1 MPSWRRGGWRSR
13 RVSSFPPCPW
23 MSDTDFPRVS
33 SENWYS
39 LTPRALME
47 LTSYLTQT
55 YNTPADDSDNESESG
70 TRSGAVV
77 ERIKNCHGCKEIIT
91 VGFRC
96 QTKTCGF
103 RLHDL
108 CATQY
113 FRAQRGL
120 KECPTC
126 GAAWAAKDPVGE
138 KAARSGALG
147 VGRAGGGGG
156 RRVSSNN
163 TQDGRGRGRGRDGA
177 VAQAQAQARSIDETE
192 AEEEE
197 EEEEGDGGE
206 EGEAERGGEEEGED
220 TD

>member
-1 MPSWRRGGWRSR
+1 
-13 RVSSFPPCPW
+13 
-23 MSDTDFPRVS
+23 MSDTDFSRVS

-126 GAAWAAKDPVGE
+126 GAAWTAKDRVGE
-138 KAARSGALG
+138 KAAKKKAPGVRSGTG
-147 VGRAGGGGG
+147 SGSGGGGG
-156 RRVSSNN
+156 RRIANSNN
-163 TQDGRGRGRGRDGA
+163 TLNERGRDGTM
-177 VAQAQAQARSIDETE
+177 AQAQVRSAVVREDETE
-192 AEEEE
+192 VE
-197 EEEEGDGGE
+197 EEEEG
-206 EGEAERGGEEEGED
+206 EGED

>member
-1 MPSWRRGGWRSR
+1 
-13 RVSSFPPCPW
+13 
-23 MSDTDFPRVS
+23 
-33 SENWYS
+33 
-39 LTPRALME
+39 ME

-55 YNTPADDSDNESESG
+55 YNTPVDDSDNESESG
-70 TRSGAVV
+70 TRSGAVI

-126 GAAWAAKDPVGE
+126 GVAWTAKDQVGEQAAKK
-138 KAARSGALG
+138 KASGFG
-147 VGRAGGGGG
+147 SGGSGGGG
-156 RRVSSNN
+156 RRRASSKNAPN
-163 TQDGRGRGRGRDGA
+163 KRGRGGGGM
-177 VAQAQAQARSIDETE
+177 VAQARPVMVGEGVEVGEDGEEGDEGEE
-192 AEEEE
+192 AENEREQEEEDEGEEEE
-197 EEEEGDGGE
+197 
-206 EGEAERGGEEEGED
+206 D

>member
-1 MPSWRRGGWRSR
+1 M
-13 RVSSFPPCPW
+13 SSFFPCSW

-33 SENWYS
+33 SKNWYS

-126 GAAWAAKDPVGE
+126 GAAWTAKDLVGE
-138 KAARSGALG
+138 KAAEKKAPG
-147 VGRAGGGGG
+147 VGSGGGG
-156 RRVSSNN
+156 RRMVNSNN
-163 TQDGRGRGRGRDGA
+163 ALNERGRGRDGT
-177 VAQAQAQARSIDETE
+177 VAQAQARSAVVREDETE

-197 EEEEGDGGE
+197 EGEGG
-206 EGEAERGGEEEGED
+206 REGED